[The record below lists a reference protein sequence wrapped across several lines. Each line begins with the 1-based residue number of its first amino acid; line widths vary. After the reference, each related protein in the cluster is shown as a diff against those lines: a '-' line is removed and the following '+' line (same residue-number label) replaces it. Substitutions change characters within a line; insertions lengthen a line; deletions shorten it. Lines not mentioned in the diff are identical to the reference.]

1 MTVAPSS
8 ASTPGAPA
16 PPSAAEFHAFSGSDN
31 ALARHLF
38 ALPRDLVERALW
50 ALLLQS
56 HDGAGVLVQERAA
69 PGDSVARVHSWTG
82 EDLGSLPARLLDL
95 LPTAPH
101 RELRAAL
108 LSHGD
113 YVDLGTVLCPPT
125 PRGAFGHPLKLHP
138 GAGVRAYVVAR

>member
-8 ASTPGAPA
+8 STTGAPA
-16 PPSAAEFHAFSGSDN
+16 TRPAAAEFHAFSGSDD

-38 ALPRDLVERALW
+38 ALPRDLVERTLW

-56 HDGAGVLVQERAA
+56 DDGAGVLVQERAA

-95 LPTAPH
+95 LPTATH
-101 RELRAAL
+101 QELRATL
-108 LSHGD
+108 LGHGD
-113 YVDLGTVLCPPT
+113 YADLGVVLCPPT
-125 PRGAFGHPLKLHP
+125 PRGAFGHPLKLHT